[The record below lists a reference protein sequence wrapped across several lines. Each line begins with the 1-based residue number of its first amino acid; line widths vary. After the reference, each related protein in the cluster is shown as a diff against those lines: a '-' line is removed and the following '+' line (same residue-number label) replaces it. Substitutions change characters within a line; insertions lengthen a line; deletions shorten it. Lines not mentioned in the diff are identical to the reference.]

1 MTWPVVALVIG
12 VLAIAAARDVLV
24 RLQKAHDQDATD
36 KKIESLEAQLKATT
50 EDISHLNNI
59 VRDQT
64 TRLTLSRKRS
74 G

>member
-1 MTWPVVALVIG
+1 MQRERRAQDGREVS
-12 VLAIAAARDVLV
+12 RSDVLV
-24 RLQKAHDQDATD
+24 RLQKAHDQDATA

-50 EDISHLNNI
+50 EDITHLNNI